1 MQTVVTLKLSKSLR
15 VIFFFPIIR
24 CKVAKCFESG
34 MPPVVWVN
42 IKKKV
47 DRKKN
52 KKKVLVL
59 QQKKRRKKKV
69 RRRKGVRCRSGIRF
83 EHVGGLFVDGIVG
96 GDG

>member
-15 VIFFFPIIR
+15 VIFFFPIMR
-24 CKVAKCFESG
+24 CKVAKCFERG
-34 MPPVVWVN
+34 IPPFVVVV
-42 IKKKV
+42 KKKV
-47 DRKKN
+47 DR
-52 KKKVLVL
+52 KKVLVL

-83 EHVGGLFVDGIVG
+83 EHVGNLFVDRIVG